1 MWKLHQMDRTTENH
15 NTSYSVPAGHPLISC
30 LLFSFS
36 CKQRERMQ
44 QKQLHRLTVKACAN
58 LKQRHKRPQELWIYM
73 WYILCLFLVSHR
85 YVWCRI
91 FRFFTYMSYW
101 LQLCLFSQGP
111 ERRKEMEFLSSTSP
125 WAFYN
130 HSKNHLASR
139 RWILTLRLFSFTAQA
154 CRGKGFATIQLLG
167 QNTAIVLLIA
177 HPLLFVGEKI
187 LRGHNVPQLL
197 L

>member
-1 MWKLHQMDRTTENH
+1 MTALGTQWGTDRDCITPRKTLKHTYYEEAGGCEMWKLHQMDRTTENH

-101 LQLCLFSQGP
+101 LQLYLVKVQ
-111 ERRKEMEFLSSTSP
+111 K
-125 WAFYN
+125 
-130 HSKNHLASR
+130 
-139 RWILTLRLFSFTAQA
+139 
-154 CRGKGFATIQLLG
+154 
-167 QNTAIVLLIA
+167 
-177 HPLLFVGEKI
+177 GEKKWNFFPP
-187 LRGHNVPQLL
+187 HLL
-197 L
+197 EPFITIVKTI

>member
-1 MWKLHQMDRTTENH
+1 
-15 NTSYSVPAGHPLISC
+15 
-30 LLFSFS
+30 
-36 CKQRERMQ
+36 MQ

-58 LKQRHKRPQELWIYM
+58 LKQQHKRLRELWIYM
-73 WYILCLFLVSHR
+73 WYILCLVIHR
-85 YVWCRI
+85 YVVCRS

-111 ERRKEMEFLSSTSP
+111 GRRKEIPFLSSTSP

-167 QNTAIVLLIA
+167 QNYSYCFIDCSSSFIC
-177 HPLLFVGEKI
+177 GEKNTP
-187 LRGHNVPQLL
+187 RTQCPSASSPMLL
-197 L
+197 

>member
-1 MWKLHQMDRTTENH
+1 
-15 NTSYSVPAGHPLISC
+15 
-30 LLFSFS
+30 
-36 CKQRERMQ
+36 MQ

-73 WYILCLFLVSHR
+73 WYLLCLFLVSHR

-154 CRGKGFATIQLLG
+154 CRGKGSATIQLLG

-197 L
+197 LLCFSKCPH